1 MAHRPISAHLFTLD
15 GNVLTTG
22 GSKQL
27 AKGQFTIVN
36 TEKPTVNG
44 AAVVTDFAGLSNKT
58 NYEMRLG
65 KHRVPNSR
73 TNSNSK
79 PYSTGV
85 FKATDVTEVRANFP
99 KHIKQTFDDVIVGYD
114 GITAGTK
121 ISLLEGQTTL
131 MDIKLQGEN
140 ISYFTGGNNS
150 HVVKIHF
157 GREVGDT
164 DKDVIE
170 RAVARLKKETFPGGT
185 PITDAVSI
193 KIVNSDNLPLAGTPY
208 VFSTL
213 TLTDTGD
220 SNALALVQAQYPLY
234 RVELTGRDGLVSTYT
249 ILHPTSA
256 SLANYTFSKVAYIK
270 DCAACAAGYTLLSES
285 AGTGVVYS
293 VSIEDEGADL
303 STTVDNLPGFVSGTV
318 ARKGQDGDNPS
329 RGLYTVVLDNALTAA
344 EITTYAT
351 TAGAQSTAIITEL
364 GTVKEVCE
372 QTTAPTSIAWVDGTT
387 CYASVESYKL
397 QLKDDDC
404 SGSQLTALQAYYPNL
419 VIEEGVAS
427 GNATQSVT
435 VAAGATTGNLVITV
449 NGVNYSVANTGVST
463 TTATLFFTTH
473 AAAILAA
480 TGAVVT
486 NPSGGVITFTDSAE
500 GFPTIVTTASTLT
513 TLANTT
519 VGVVDYVTTAST
531 GGCQRV
537 YSTTVVSNIVCAE
550 CSNIFLGQFETTA
563 PADYNFHSWEE
574 IAEPVDSDA
583 KMGIRFTGK
592 PFVIMPTDVSVDE
605 VPFIETSASINVS
618 GGYVEEVNFSFDPVF
633 DDIFTVTKLSRK
645 QDRDSLGYF
654 LLPLERQSKAFFDG
668 ELPHENN
675 MYAKHVL
682 GEESVI
688 KFDKQYVSYA
698 ITVQDSKPSQSM
710 GRHSDIAFEYILWA
724 ELGKHANLENY
735 INKLAVKAGLDPV
748 QPLAN

>member
-36 TEKPTVNG
+36 TAKPTVNG
-44 AAVVTDFAGLSNKT
+44 AAVVSDFAGLSNST

-65 KHRVPNSR
+65 KHKVPNSR

-79 PYSTGV
+79 PYSTGA
-85 FKATDVTEVRANFP
+85 FNIADVTGVRANFP
-99 KHIKQTFDDVIVGYD
+99 KHIKQTFDDVVIGYD
-114 GITAGTK
+114 GINAGTE

-131 MDIKLQGEN
+131 MDIALSGEN
-140 ISYFTGGNNS
+140 ISYFTGGNNQ
-150 HVVKIHF
+150 HVIKIHF

-170 RAVARLKKETFPGGT
+170 RAVARLQKETFPGGM

-213 TLTDTGD
+213 TLTDDGT

-249 ILHPTSA
+249 ILHPSSA
-256 SLANYTFSKVAYIK
+256 SLADYTFSKVAYIK
-270 DCAACAAGYTLLSES
+270 DCAACAAGYTLLSENS
-285 AGTGVVYS
+285 GTGVVYS
-293 VSIEDEGADL
+293 VSIEDEGQDL

-329 RGLYTVVLDNALTAA
+329 RGLYTVVVDNDLTDA
-344 EITTYAT
+344 EITAYAT
-351 TAGAQSTAIITEL
+351 TAGAQSTAIITRI

-372 QTTAPTSIAWVDGTT
+372 QTTAPSSIAWVDGTT

-397 QLKDDDC
+397 QLKDNDC
-404 SGSQLTALQAYYPNL
+404 SGSELAALQAYYPNL
-419 VIEEGVAS
+419 VIEEGLAS
-427 GNATQSVT
+427 GNATRTVT
-435 VAAGATTGNLVITV
+435 LTGTSGTANIAV
-449 NGVNYSVANTGVST
+449 NGVNYLATFATDLT
-463 TTATLFFTTH
+463 TTANNFVTAH

-486 NPSGGVITFTDSAE
+486 ANAGVLTFTDLAE
-500 GFPTIVTTASTLT
+500 GFPTITITNATTD
-513 TLANTT
+513 LAGT
-519 VGVVDYVTTAST
+519 VGAIDYVTTAAT

-537 YSTTVVSNIVCAE
+537 YSTTVVTNIVCNE
-550 CSNIFLGQFETTA
+550 CSNIFLQPFVSQA
-563 PADYNFHSWEE
+563 PADYLGFHSWEE
-574 IAEPVDSDA
+574 IAEPVDTDA
-583 KMGIRFTGK
+583 KMGIRLTGK

-605 VPFIETSASINVS
+605 IPFIETSATINVS
-618 GGYVEEVNFSFDPVF
+618 GGYIEEVNWSFEEHF
-633 DDIFTVTKLSRK
+633 RDIFNVVRLSRK

-654 LLPLERQSKAFFDG
+654 LLPLEMQSKAFFDG
-668 ELPHENN
+668 ELPHNNN
-675 MYAKHVL
+675 MYAKRVL

-688 KFDKQYVSYA
+688 KFDKQYVQYA
-698 ITVQDSKPSQSM
+698 ITVHDSKYSQSI
-710 GRHSDIAFEYILWA
+710 GRRSDIGFEYSVWA
-724 ELGKHANLENY
+724 ELGKHAALEAY
-735 INKLAVKAGLDPV
+735 INKLAVKAGLEPIQAV
-748 QPLAN
+748 AN

>member
-27 AKGQFTIVN
+27 AKGQFTIVDAG
-36 TEKPTVNG
+36 KPTVNG
-44 AAVVTDFAGLSNKT
+44 AAVVGDFAGLSNKT

-65 KHRVPNSR
+65 KHKVPNSR

-79 PYSTGV
+79 PYSTGA

-99 KHIKQTFDDVIVGYD
+99 KHIKQTFDDLVVGYD
-114 GITAGTK
+114 GISAGTK

-140 ISYFTGGNNS
+140 ISYFTGGNNT

-185 PITDAVSI
+185 PLTDAVSI
-193 KIVNSDNLPLAGTPY
+193 KVVNSDNLPLAGTPY

-213 TLTDTGD
+213 TLTDEGD
-220 SNALALVQAQYPLY
+220 SNALARVQAQYPLY

-256 SLANYTFSKVAYIK
+256 ALASYTFSKVAYIK
-270 DCAACAAGYTLLSES
+270 DCAACVAGYTLLSEN

-293 VSIEDEGADL
+293 VSIEDEGEDL
-303 STTVDNLPGFVSGTV
+303 TTTVDNLPGFVSGTV

-329 RGLYTVVLDNALTAA
+329 RGLYTVVLDNELTAA
-344 EITTYAT
+344 EITAYAT
-351 TAGAQSTAIITEL
+351 TAGAQSTAIITLL

-372 QTTAPTSIAWVDGTT
+372 QTTAPTAIAWVDGAT

-404 SGSQLTALQAYYPNL
+404 SGSQLAALQAYYPNL
-419 VIEEGVAS
+419 VIEEGLAT
-427 GNATQSVT
+427 GNASQAVT
-435 VAAGATTGNLVITV
+435 LTGTSGTANIAV
-449 NGVNYSVANTGVST
+449 NGVNYLATFADDLT
-463 TTATLFFTTH
+463 TTAANFVTAH

-486 NPSGGVITFTDSAE
+486 ANAGVLTFTDQAE
-500 GFPTIVTTASTLT
+500 GFPTITITNATTN
-513 TLANTT
+513 LAGT
-519 VGVVDYVTTAST
+519 VAALDYVVTAT
-531 GGCQRV
+531 AGGCQRV
-537 YSTTVVSNIVCAE
+537 YSTTVVTDIVCAE
-550 CSNIFLGQFETTA
+550 CSNIFLQGFTSQA

-583 KMGIRFTGK
+583 KMGIRLTGK

-633 DDIFTVTKLSRK
+633 SDIFTVTRFSRK
-645 QDRDSLGYF
+645 QDRDSLGYS

-682 GEESVI
+682 GEESVL
-688 KFDKQYVSYA
+688 KFDKQYVQYA
-698 ITVQDSKPSQSM
+698 ITIQDSKPSQSM
-710 GRHSDIAFEYILWA
+710 GRHSDIAMEYSIWC
-724 ELGKHANLENY
+724 ELGKHAAVENY
-735 INKLAVKAGLDPV
+735 INKLAVKCGLDVV
-748 QPLAN
+748 QAVSN